1 MFTLNQR
8 KVQADRIEKAGE
20 TIKTLLKFIE
30 IGGPNSKLYKQSIDA
45 ALVFAAQC
53 VAAMQ
58 EDQKLQ
64 D

>member
-20 TIKTLLKFIE
+20 SIKILLQFIE
-30 IGGPNSKLYKQSIDA
+30 NGGPNPRLYKQSIDA
-45 ALVFAAQC
+45 TLVFAAQC
-53 VAAMQ
+53 IAAMQ